1 MNWGHGIIIGFGL
14 FVAYILYFVFAS
26 YQQEMDLVSEDYYAQ
41 EVNYQDRIDQTENG
55 LQWENE
61 VQLEGV
67 ASGLQITFSESALAG
82 LSQGTVKIFRPSDVK
97 LDLTLPLTLDTAGQ
111 MTIPAQL
118 IKQGRYE
125 VQFFWETSNGP
136 VYLKKDFYQE

>member
-55 LQWENE
+55 LEWENE
-61 VQLEGV
+61 VQLQGV
-67 ASGLQITFSESALAG
+67 ASGLQISFSEAAIAG

-97 LDLTLPLTLDTAGQ
+97 LDLTLPLTLDTSGQ
-111 MTIPAQL
+111 MTISAQL

-125 VQFFWETSNGP
+125 VQFFWETSKGP